1 MSVIVGRANETRILQ
16 SLLSSKAPEFLA
28 LYGRRRVGKTFLI
41 KNFFKKKKLI
51 FFSITGEKDAPMSQQ
66 IKHFTQQIGDVFF
79 GGIQLAE
86 GKNWDETFK
95 ILTNAFETVS
105 KKDKIVLFFDEFPW
119 MATQNSR
126 LLQNLDYFWNQYWS
140 NDSRIKLIICGSAAS
155 WIIDNIVNN
164 TGGLHN
170 RITKHICLEPLNL
183 PETKSFLREK
193 GILLSNKQ
201 IVDLYMSM
209 GGVPHYLNQIEK
221 GLSATQVIESLAFKR
236 KGFLLQE
243 FDNLFSSLFKNSEVY
258 ENIVKIIAS
267 HRNGIGQRELLK
279 KLGKSQLGKG
289 GLEKLKKLEES
300 GFIINFIPHLHK
312 EKGVYYKLVDNYS
325 LFYLYWILPVHSTLL
340 IKSLSKG
347 YWDKIN
353 NNHPAGNLGLG
364 FKFVMITCHKF
375 KST

>member
-258 ENIVKIIAS
+258 ENIVKVIAS
-267 HRNGIGQRELLK
+267 SLYQTINQSESASSLLSAFETYRQVV
-279 KLGKSQLGKG
+279 GKRQLGLRLSA
-289 GLEKLKKLEES
+289 LEFVTSDHNKLEAQTKIAS
-300 GFIINFIPHLHK
+300 WVIIINFIPIAFRK
-312 EKGVYYKLVDNYS
+312 T
-325 LFYLYWILPVHSTLL
+325 FY
-340 IKSLSKG
+340 
-347 YWDKIN
+347 
-353 NNHPAGNLGLG
+353 
-364 FKFVMITCHKF
+364 
-375 KST
+375 